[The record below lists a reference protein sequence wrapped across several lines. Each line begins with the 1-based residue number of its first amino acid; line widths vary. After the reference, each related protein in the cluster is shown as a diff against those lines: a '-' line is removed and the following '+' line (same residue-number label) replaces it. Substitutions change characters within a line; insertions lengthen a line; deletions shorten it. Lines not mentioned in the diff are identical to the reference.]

1 MCIRDLRLFKTA
13 SVNVSDGHVTTRDL
27 SPVAMANRDGPAVER
42 ASSADLAFL
51 AMDTGQVPQQ
61 FAVILILER
70 PGDFSLSHLRKL
82 IADRIVALPR
92 MRQKLIKVPP
102 GCGRPVWVDD
112 GDFNIDHHVQAV
124 SCPPPGDQRALLET
138 VLSVIMTPLPRGA
151 PLWSVALISDL
162 ADGGVA
168 VVVVLHHVLADGLG
182 GLNVLAAL
190 VDPGLPP
197 AHVRFP
203 RASPTRARLARDAMR
218 TRFQGLRQVT
228 GSWRSLRRAMFAGGG
243 FHPTRALPCSLVQ
256 RTGPRR
262 RMAVVRVDR
271 AALRAAA
278 HRYGATTNDA
288 ILVAVGGAL
297 HQYLQS
303 RGESIEPIAITVP
316 VSGRRPGGGSAVGN
330 LVSPMLVNIPTSG
343 DVGERLAQ
351 VEAAVRAHRAA
362 ATGPPPIAILGGLF
376 RLLARLGGYR
386 FYMNHQHRFHTLV
399 THVRGPVDPVTL
411 GGHLVN
417 AAIPVGVG
425 EGGNMT
431 AYFEVLSYA
440 GVLTIAMIVDP
451 DHGPNLDDLTRR
463 LQSELDSII
472 ASVDR

>member
-1 MCIRDLRLFKTA
+1 
-13 SVNVSDGHVTTRDL
+13 VTRRDL
-27 SPVAMANRDGPAVER
+27 SPVEASRDGPAVER
-42 ASSADLAFL
+42 ANSADLAFL

-70 PGDFSLSHLRKL
+70 PGDFSLSHLQQL

-92 MRQKLIKVPP
+92 LRQKLIKVPS

-124 SCPPPGDQRALLET
+124 SCRPPGDQRALLET
-138 VLSVIMTPLPRGA
+138 ALSVIMTPLPRGA
-151 PLWSVALISDL
+151 PLWWVALISDL
-162 ADGGVA
+162 ADGGAA

-197 AHVRFP
+197 ANVPFP
-203 RASPTRARLARDAMR
+203 RASPTWASLARDALR
-218 TRFQGLRQVT
+218 TRLRGLRQVA

-243 FHPTRALPCSLVQ
+243 LHPTRAVPCSLVQ

-262 RMAVVRVDR
+262 MMAVVTVDR

-297 HQYLQS
+297 HQYLLS
-303 RGESIEPIAITVP
+303 RGESIDPIAITVP

-351 VEAAVRAHRAA
+351 VEAAVQAHRAA

-399 THVRGPVDPVTL
+399 THVRGPVDRVTL
-411 GGHLVN
+411 GGHQVN

-431 AYFEVLSYA
+431 AYFEVLSYG

-451 DHGPNLDDLTRR
+451 DHGPDVDDLRCR

>member
-61 FAVILILER
+61 FAVVLILER

-203 RASPTRARLARDAMR
+203 RASPTRARLARDAMQ

>member
-61 FAVILILER
+61 FAVVLILER

-182 GLNVLAAL
+182 GLECTRGTRRPGTATCPRPLPTGFADTGASCTRRDADAVPRLTPGDRFLAIAAPGNVRWRRFSPNSSPAL
-190 VDPGLPP
+190 
-197 AHVRFP
+197 
-203 RASPTRARLARDAMR
+203 LARATDGSASEDGSR
-218 TRFQGLRQVT
+218 QG
-228 GSWRSLRRAMFAGGG
+228 GSRCAESSSASIWGYHERRN
-243 FHPTRALPCSLVQ
+243 
-256 RTGPRR
+256 PRR
-262 RMAVVRVDR
+262 RGWR
-271 AALRAAA
+271 AASVFAEQRRVNRAHSHHRAGLRPPT
-278 HRYGATTNDA
+278 RRR
-288 ILVAVGGAL
+288 VGGGK
-297 HQYLQS
+297 S
-303 RGESIEPIAITVP
+303 REPDA
-316 VSGRRPGGGSAVGN
+316 G
-330 LVSPMLVNIPTSG
+330 
-343 DVGERLAQ
+343 
-351 VEAAVRAHRAA
+351 
-362 ATGPPPIAILGGLF
+362 
-376 RLLARLGGYR
+376 
-386 FYMNHQHRFHTLV
+386 QHPDQ
-399 THVRGPVDPVTL
+399 RGC
-411 GGHLVN
+411 
-417 AAIPVGVG
+417 
-425 EGGNMT
+425 
-431 AYFEVLSYA
+431 
-440 GVLTIAMIVDP
+440 
-451 DHGPNLDDLTRR
+451 R
-463 LQSELDSII
+463 
-472 ASVDR
+472 